1 MSAVATLHLVLD
13 LIGTFAFGLNGALTA
28 VRTARVDIVG
38 VVTLGM
44 ITALGGGI
52 IRDMLLDD
60 LPPATFR
67 DWRYLVTAA
76 AGALIAFALG
86 RHLHR
91 LAGLITVL
99 DTVGLSVF
107 AVSGANKV
115 LEFDIGVGR
124 AVILGTI
131 TAVGGGTLRDV
142 LIGQIPHRAAHRVL
156 RRSRP
161 RGGHRDGR
169 RQRLRRPRTGS
180 GDRRGRGLLPYPDVG
195 APLSHRCA
203 ASARNVRAVGAFGA
217 EVTFRCSPF
226 ARRANRGHTLAAGGF
241 RATRCD
247 ERCAAIQTLSGGN
260 TP

>member
-1 MSAVATLHLVLD
+1 MNAVTTLHLVLD
-13 LIGTFAFGLNGALTA
+13 LTGTFAFGLNGALTA
-28 VRTARVDIVG
+28 VRAARVDIVG

-52 IRDMLLDD
+52 IRDILLDD

-86 RHLHR
+86 RYLHR

-107 AVSGANKV
+107 AVSGANKA
-115 LEFDIGVGR
+115 LDFEIGVGQ

-142 LIGQIPHRAAHRVL
+142 LIGQIPTVL
-156 RRSRP
+156 R
-161 RGGHRDGR
+161 
-169 RQRLRRPRTGS
+169 TG
-180 GDRRGRGLLPYPDVG
+180 LYAVPALVG
-195 APLSHRCA
+195 ATITVTASGFGLHGLAVAIA
-203 ASARNVRAVGAFGA
+203 AAVVCFLIRMLGLHFNLEAPHPPGMPGQ
-217 EVTFRCSPF
+217 SDPP
-226 ARRANRGHTLAAGGF
+226 
-241 RATRCD
+241 
-247 ERCAAIQTLSGGN
+247 ERK
-260 TP
+260 